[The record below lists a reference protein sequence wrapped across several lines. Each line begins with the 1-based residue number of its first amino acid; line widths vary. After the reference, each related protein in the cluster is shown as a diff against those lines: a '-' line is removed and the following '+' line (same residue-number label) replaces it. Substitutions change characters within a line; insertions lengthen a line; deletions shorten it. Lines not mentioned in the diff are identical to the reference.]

1 MERDERATGGE
12 IADGKSLSQIG
23 ADFAAGGVLSPDL
36 TQLAQ
41 KLDQLIRENL
51 DLRRKLAAEEEAHS
65 GTADRLDGAYQRIQ
79 ELTEELAEAL
89 RQVELADQEFTN
101 LRDAYAR
108 ALNGPSTAPSTSDRS
123 SVRLTRRWRRRPSG
137 CFWRR
142 RASRRIARRP
152 IPPAPEAAGC
162 QRIRQIVRCP
172 RRRKLLHQQRD

>member
-108 ALNGPSTAPSTSDRS
+108 ALNGAKHGALNLRSVVGEAHQALETAPFR
-123 SVRLTRRWRRRPSG
+123 VFLAEARLAANRTPPYPAGTGSGRLPADTPNRPLPKT
-137 CFWRR
+137 
-142 RASRRIARRP
+142 A
-152 IPPAPEAAGC
+152 
-162 QRIRQIVRCP
+162 
-172 RRRKLLHQQRD
+172 